1 MGIVFR
7 QAIKTTIVI
16 ATGAILGA
24 AINYVYTRVFPQN
37 LVGVSRNL
45 LNQGAAIYLFLLL
58 GSVSLVHIYAQ
69 RYTSDDPRRPVLFT
83 FSMLVPPVTTALFCI
98 PYFLLKPYIVAR
110 YQGIDRQYIEE
121 FYVWVPV
128 LCLLLCYMTLLEY
141 YLMSRMKVAA
151 ANAQREV
158 LLRLCNV
165 LLIAAFFWGWIDF
178 HQFVVGTVL
187 VHLLPISVLWI
198 MAARTEGFGISL
210 NWRVFSREEAWRI
223 VHYAWYHL
231 LLAVI
236 LNLSGLLE
244 VLLIGPLSANGLK
257 DVAIYNLALFLISIL
272 TIPHRA
278 LSSAAFPKINEA
290 FVAEDPQLNSLF
302 TRSAINIQVVAVAMW
317 ILVACNLHNVIAI
330 LPKGYE
336 AIAPTFLII
345 SVGRMA
351 DMGTGLNT
359 ELISI
364 TNHYKVTFRLSV
376 LLIITML
383 VFDRI
388 FIPKYG
394 LYGAAW
400 VSAGTAIGFNVCKL
414 IFLWRKMKVLPFN
427 RQTIIIIILGAT
439 TFLFNY
445 ALPPFHNAI
454 VDAAFRSIILL
465 AIYGGLMLLFR
476 PSPDLSEYLAQV
488 RKKKRLF

>member
-16 ATGAILGA
+16 AAGAVLGA
-24 AINYVYTRVFPQN
+24 AINYIYTRVFPQN

-69 RYTSDDPRRPVLFT
+69 RYGPGDPRRPVLFT
-83 FSMLVPPVTTALFCI
+83 FSMLVPPVTTALFCV
-98 PYFLLKPYIVAR
+98 PYFLLKHYIVGR
-110 YQGIDRQYIEE
+110 YQGVDRQYIEA
-121 FYVWVPV
+121 FYAWLPV

-141 YLMSRMKVAA
+141 YLLSRMKIAA
-151 ANAQREV
+151 ASAQREV
-158 LLRLCNV
+158 LLRLANI
-165 LLIAAFFWGWIDF
+165 LLIGAFFVGWIDF
-178 HQFVVGTVL
+178 HAFVVSTVL
-187 VHLLPISVLWI
+187 VHLLPVSVLWV
-198 MAARTEGFGISL
+198 MAARTEGFSISF
-210 NWRVFSREEAWRI
+210 NWRLFSREEARRI

-244 VLLIGPLSANGLK
+244 VLLLGPLSANGLK

-278 LSSAAFPKINEA
+278 LSSAAFPRINEA
-290 FVAEDPQLNSLF
+290 FVAEDPQLNILF

-317 ILVACNLHNVIAI
+317 ILVACNLHNIIAI
-330 LPKGYE
+330 LPAGYE

-345 SVGRMA
+345 SLGRMV
-351 DMGTGLNT
+351 DMVTGLNT

-364 TNHYKVTFRLSV
+364 TNHYKYTFRLSV
-376 LLIITML
+376 LLVLFLL

-400 VSAGTAIGFNVCKL
+400 VSAAAGIGFNLCKL
-414 IFLWRKMKVLPFN
+414 IFLYTKMKMLPFT
-427 RQTIIIIILGAT
+427 RQTVVIIALGAA
-439 TFLFNY
+439 TFLSNY
-445 ALPPFHNAI
+445 AMPPFQNAI
-454 VDAAFRSIILL
+454 LDAMLRSAMLL
-465 AIYGGLMLLFR
+465 TVYGVLMLLFR

-488 RKKKRLF
+488 RRNKRLF